1 MPLKPDGNYITVS
14 NTVPQYDNLN
24 KVNKVKNW
32 LVCGKRDIPFIVHS
46 ETIDSSKH
54 LKWENLHLD
63 YNGLRNFT
71 KHFLVFLRKFNWRQQ
86 RIRFLSTVNLN
97 SEK

>member
-1 MPLKPDGNYITVS
+1 M
-14 NTVPQYDNLN
+14 
-24 KVNKVKNW
+24 
-32 LVCGKRDIPFIVHS
+32 CGKRDIPFIVHS

-71 KHFLVFLRKFNWRQQ
+71 EHFLVFLRKFN
-86 RIRFLSTVNLN
+86 
-97 SEK
+97 